1 MVKNWVLSEVDDNW
15 INGTLQIYSTKLY
28 VPVVNLSI
36 NDNIKF
42 LEKLKQ

>member
-1 MVKNWVLSEVDDNW
+1 MVKNWVLSEVDDNL
-15 INGTLQIYSTKLY
+15 INGILQIYSTKLY
-28 VPVVNLSI
+28 VPVVNLFI